1 MALAS
6 SVAAP
11 ARPKRRHVSELDLLR
26 ALTVLGVI
34 SVHSIWFTNT
44 ATNLSANLGM
54 DMLHYTRNV
63 FMFMTAFVLFYV
75 YYRRSYPLSS
85 FWAKRFKLVGI
96 PYVLWSMYY
105 VYYGGALK
113 HGIAFY
119 LSTLGVDLVQ
129 GTAWFHLYYLL
140 VTMQFYLVFPLF
152 VWLVKKT
159 AGYHRWLLAAS
170 LGLELLMMIVFQYA
184 PNWMTTGVGQPLLW
198 MVLNRHQVVFTYQ
211 FYLVLGAVTAVHLD
225 QIEAYIR
232 THGRTLVK
240 GLAATALAMAAYY
253 GLAVSVWHEPV
264 TFAANV
270 FQPLMPIYSLFV
282 ILTLYRLGQRW
293 VGAKSQNRWRT
304 ATWAITWVADLSFG
318 IYLIHPAVL
327 EELTTRFLWMLGPFT
342 RVIITPVTALL
353 TLTLS
358 ALIIRG
364 MAATPWAVYAI
375 GREQIPIP
383 WDRWRRYWPRRP
395 RPVAPA
401 SASGVDGADAPAVA
415 EGGAR

>member
-1 MALAS
+1 MALAG
-6 SVAAP
+6 AP
-11 ARPKRRHVSELDLLR
+11 AASAKPQRRHISELDLLR

-34 SVHSIWFTNT
+34 SVHTIWFTNT
-44 ATNLSANLGM
+44 STNLSANLGM

-113 HGIAFY
+113 YGIGFY
-119 LSTLGVDLVQ
+119 LSKLGPDLLQ

-159 AGYHRWLLAAS
+159 TRYHPWLLAAS
-170 LGLELLMMIVFQYA
+170 LGLELVMMVVFQYA
-184 PNWMTTGVGQPLLW
+184 PTWMTTGVGQPLLW
-198 MVLNRHQVVFTYQ
+198 MVRNRHQVVFTYQ
-211 FYLVLGAVTAVHLD
+211 FYLLFGAVTAVHLD
-225 QIEAYIR
+225 QIEAYLR
-232 THGRTLVK
+232 SHGRTLVR
-240 GLAATALAMAAYY
+240 GLIATAVAMVTYY
-253 GLAVSVWHEPV
+253 VLSVTAWHEPV

-270 FQPLMPIYSLFV
+270 FQPIMPLYSLFV
-282 ILTLYRLGQRW
+282 ILTLYHLGQRW
-293 VGAKSQNRWRT
+293 VGAKSQNRWQK

-327 EELTTRFLWMLGPFT
+327 EELTTRYVWLLGSFT
-342 RVIITPVTALL
+342 RVIVTPVTALV
-353 TLTLS
+353 TLALS
-358 ALIIRG
+358 ALIVRG
-364 MAATPWAVYAI
+364 IAATPWAVYAI

-383 WDRWRRYWPRRP
+383 WDRWRRYWPRRR
-395 RPVAPA
+395 RPAA
-401 SASGVDGADAPAVA
+401 SAGHADVDASEVSALA